1 MRGMLPKGTRQTG
14 GRNHPAVETAIT
26 DTEDDSMGSGL
37 KRLPIC
43 GGNWNN
49 GSNAG
54 VFNVNLNNTR
64 TNSNSNIGFRSALP
78 SYAGIGT
85 PTGYRQCEGIKELTS
100 APVECRRKTEPCRRY
115 KRVRRQPRKPQIAEK
130 VNAVKRGKYEK
141 SRKMKHENQEC
152 F

>member
-1 MRGMLPKGTRQTG
+1 M
-14 GRNHPAVETAIT
+14 ETAIT
-26 DTEDDSMGSGL
+26 GIEDDFTGSGL

-78 SYAGIGT
+78 SYAGIGMFMD
-85 PTGYRQCEGIKELTS
+85 YRQCEGIKES
-100 APVECRRKTEPCRRY
+100 ASPPAECGRKMEPC
-115 KRVRRQPRKPQIAEK
+115 
-130 VNAVKRGKYEK
+130 
-141 SRKMKHENQEC
+141 
-152 F
+152 